1 VHGDLCDKAD
11 RLEKPLY
18 SLGLHK
24 DGTLS
29 GLLGCWLRLRFL
41 CLKRLNGSSSP
52 CRHGKDLRLPRIWC

>member
-1 VHGDLCDKAD
+1 VHGDLSDKAD

-41 CLKRLNGSSSP
+41 CLKRFIYLYFMTQV
-52 CRHGKDLRLPRIWC
+52 HDD